1 MKQSSLSAVLLA
13 LSSVASAAI
22 VPVSPIDGE
31 VVALVPD
38 AQKKVM
44 DLATLEERIDLFRQ
58 DRERGGKVIR
68 HDPFWRKSRPFVLTW
83 RATEG
88 ESGPWKVEI
97 GKDPGFEGADIR
109 YICDKSN
116 YPIYFHCISGADRT
130 GSLAYVLLGALGV
143 ARHDIETDWESTFYP
158 DIPDDI
164 NEADPEFW
172 RRESHFTDGIATYG
186 EEGDTWQRRCELY
199 LRDCG
204 ITKEEID
211 RLREILLEPAAFG
224 YAP

>member
-1 MKQSSLSAVLLA
+1 MKQSSISAFLLA

-31 VVALVPD
+31 VVARVPD

-44 DLATLEERIDLFRQ
+44 DLATLEERIALFRE

-68 HDPFWRKSRPFVLTW
+68 HDPLWRRAKPFRLVW

-97 GKDPGFEGADIR
+97 GKDPGFG
-109 YICDKSN
+109 
-116 YPIYFHCISGADRT
+116 GADRT

-199 LRDCG
+199 LLDCG
-204 ITKEEID
+204 ITKEEIA
-211 RLREILLEPAAFG
+211 RLREILLEQAM
-224 YAP
+224 